1 MTASIRVAIADTFW
15 DRLFDLPK
23 QQQKKVRTF
32 VTKFRQDPQSSSIN
46 YESLKQACEKN
57 YRSVRIDQT
66 YRCIVLAPEKGNVY
80 CLLWVDHH
88 DDAYDWAR
96 RTRVAVNPN
105 SGLLQIYETEVI
117 DAPSERANTEWEVV
131 KKPAP
136 KPVSAETPMPSGPL
150 FDLDD
155 EQLLGIG
162 VPEELLSM
170 VKGFDTVLELDS
182 KNKTLPTEVYEALAL
197 YADGCTWKE
206 IWAEYGANTK
216 EQIDTKD
223 IEAAIERDGSK
234 RRFHVVES
242 DEELQT
248 ILAGA
253 LEKWRVYLHPSQRK
267 LVENQW
273 NGPVRVLG
281 GAGTGKTVVAMH
293 RTVWLVRNR
302 LVPDKKVLFLTY
314 NTNLA
319 ADIKHNLSKITTPDE
334 LDRVE
339 VINVDA
345 WVSRY
350 LKSRRYTSRIVM
362 ESDLYDLW
370 KDVLDAAES
379 PSGKSLPDSF
389 YKEEWNRVILPK
401 RVDSRDAYLRVSRAG
416 RGVALTRPQRAAI
429 WDVFDEMRSAMQHKG
444 WRTYQ
449 DAAHDAGDLVTDDD
463 RPQPYGHIV
472 VDETQ
477 DMGQEALTLIR
488 KLVPEGENDLFLV
501 GDGHQRIY
509 RRNAVM
515 SHCGISI
522 TGRGR
527 KLKINYRTTEQ
538 IKRFA
543 VSILEGIE
551 IDNLDGEPDRAIDYK
566 SLTTGLEPVLSGFDS
581 EQAEVAWI
589 AEQIVKICPEPEDH
603 SRCCVVV
610 RTKALRDKYSRLLR
624 SAGLETVALEQR
636 ADNQSVPGVRLATMH
651 RVKGLEFGHVFLAG
665 MSRTAV
671 PNTMSIRN
679 SKDPVEKSD
688 NDIRERALV
697 HVAATRAIEHLFI
710 SWYGDGCEY
719 FGV

>member
-1 MTASIRVAIADTFW
+1 MY
-15 DRLFDLPK
+15 K
-23 QQQKKVRTF
+23 
-32 VTKFRQDPQSSSIN
+32 RQ
-46 YESLKQACEKN
+46 
-57 YRSVRIDQT
+57 
-66 YRCIVLAPEKGNVY
+66 
-80 CLLWVDHH
+80 
-88 DDAYDWAR
+88 
-96 RTRVAVNPN
+96 
-105 SGLLQIYETEVI
+105 
-117 DAPSERANTEWEVV
+117 
-131 KKPAP
+131 
-136 KPVSAETPMPSGPL
+136 
-150 FDLDD
+150 
-155 EQLLGIG
+155 
-162 VPEELLSM
+162 
-170 VKGFDTVLELDS
+170 
-182 KNKTLPTEVYEALAL
+182 
-197 YADGCTWKE
+197 
-206 IWAEYGANTK
+206 EYGANAK

-362 ESDLYDLW
+362 ESDLDDLW

-488 KLVPEGENDLFLV
+488 KLVPKG
-501 GDGHQRIY
+501 RMIY
-509 RRNAVM
+509 
-515 SHCGISI
+515 
-522 TGRGR
+522 
-527 KLKINYRTTEQ
+527 
-538 IKRFA
+538 F
-543 VSILEGIE
+543 
-551 IDNLDGEPDRAIDYK
+551 
-566 SLTTGLEPVLSGFDS
+566 
-581 EQAEVAWI
+581 W
-589 AEQIVKICPEPEDH
+589 
-603 SRCCVVV
+603 
-610 RTKALRDKYSRLLR
+610 
-624 SAGLETVALEQR
+624 
-636 ADNQSVPGVRLATMH
+636 LAT
-651 RVKGLEFGHVFLAG
+651 GINA
-665 MSRTAV
+665 
-671 PNTMSIRN
+671 
-679 SKDPVEKSD
+679 
-688 NDIRERALV
+688 
-697 HVAATRAIEHLFI
+697 FI
-710 SWYGDGCEY
+710 DAMQL
-719 FGV
+719 